1 MRRKMEKNIK
11 ELKMKLQDFDFRI
24 WSYNI
29 EEYLQ
34 PKNTYLAIVKDEKG
48 LDSYEKVL
56 DVADDCSGHD
66 YPLYQYGDSAD
77 VEVELFTGLYDKNGK
92 KIYEGD
98 IVSYITFQGTTLFY
112 FVTINKDINIFEIF
126 RIANLEKFELYNR
139 TENDR
144 FSLYLFSKINDM
156 KDIEVIG
163 NIHNKAELLEVKEQ
177 K

>member
-1 MRRKMEKNIK
+1 MR
-11 ELKMKLQDFDFRI
+11 LQDFDFRI
-24 WSYNI
+24 WDGKKYLKQKIYNDNINNNEYIAVTGNVDDENYVLTI
-29 EEYLQ
+29 EHSCESNYYGGDYDEYC
-34 PKNTYLAIVKDEKG
+34 KVKDFT
-48 LDSYEKVL
+48 SCNYEI
-56 DVADDCSGHD
+56 
-66 YPLYQYGDSAD
+66 
-77 VEVELFTGLYDKNGK
+77 ELFTGLYDKNGK

-163 NIHNKAELLEVKEQ
+163 NIHNKTNLLKY
-177 K
+177 KK

>member
-1 MRRKMEKNIK
+1 MN
-11 ELKMKLQDFDFRI
+11 LKDFDFRI
-24 WSYNI
+24 WDGKKYINNI
-29 EEYLQ
+29 
-34 PKNTYLAIVKDEKG
+34 KG
-48 LDSYEKVL
+48 GVYIHKINDHIKCLNRNQDCYDYEFELDDL
-56 DVADDCSGHD
+56 DNSN
-66 YPLYQYGDSAD
+66 L
-77 VEVELFTGLYDKNGK
+77 EIELFTGLYDKNGK

>member
-1 MRRKMEKNIK
+1 
-11 ELKMKLQDFDFRI
+11 
-24 WSYNI
+24 
-29 EEYLQ
+29 
-34 PKNTYLAIVKDEKG
+34 
-48 LDSYEKVL
+48 LDNSNLEI
-56 DVADDCSGHD
+56 
-66 YPLYQYGDSAD
+66 
-77 VEVELFTGLYDKNGK
+77 ELFTGLYDKNGK

>member
-1 MRRKMEKNIK
+1 
-11 ELKMKLQDFDFRI
+11 MKLKDFDFRI
-24 WSYNI
+24 WDKKYKEYIFTNRTISKYYKDASTVTSLAGRIRKEKYSGNLVFDDLGCDC
-29 EEYLQ
+29 EECE
-34 PKNTYLAIVKDEKG
+34 I
-48 LDSYEKVL
+48 
-56 DVADDCSGHD
+56 
-66 YPLYQYGDSAD
+66 
-77 VEVELFTGLYDKNGK
+77 ELFTGLYDKNRR
-92 KIYEGD
+92 KIYEND
-98 IVSYITFQGTTLFY
+98 IVSYETLQGKTLFY

-163 NIHNKAELLEVKEQ
+163 NIHNKAELLEVKEL

>member
-1 MRRKMEKNIK
+1 
-11 ELKMKLQDFDFRI
+11 MKLKDFDFRI
-24 WSYNI
+24 WDNI
-29 EEYLQ
+29 EKKYIKTPHGLYIE
-34 PKNTYLAIVKDEKG
+34 NTEHNDASNCNRIIAN
-48 LDSYEKVL
+48 YEQR
-56 DVADDCSGHD
+56 AFYID
-66 YPLYQYGDSAD
+66 YPFNDRNNEYYDNEESLSI
-77 VEVELFTGLYDKNGK
+77 ELFTGLYDKNGK

-112 FVTINKDINIFEIF
+112 FATINKDINIFEIF

-163 NIHNKAELLEVKEQ
+163 NIHNKTNLLKY
-177 K
+177 KK